1 MKKNVQK
8 IKKLSKKWTFSK
20 LLEKIGKVVKFWKRL
35 ENFKTFQI
43 STILVQLEIIRRD
56 GADNVSRR
64 GRVTKVPLELGFLRR
79 QAKKPEIS

>member
-43 STILVQLEIIRRD
+43 STIWVQLEFI
-56 GADNVSRR
+56 VSREEEESL
-64 GRVTKVPLELGFLRR
+64 KFLLSL
-79 QAKKPEIS
+79 AF